1 MSYILEALKKSE
13 QERHI
18 GHVPDLTVTQ
28 EPAPATRVT
37 ARWPWLLAVILL
49 LNATVI
55 GLLVWRPWQTPV
67 PVVVGAER
75 DPRPAAGEGVS
86 PVPIGSTTA
95 AASVPAAAA
104 AAPAPIEPAASAAPS
119 ITASAPIDPGS
130 TARVAAV
137 PAPEE
142 RPVTAAR
149 SPSDWRA
156 TTPRWQDLPAEERS
170 RLPVPRFDVHVFA
183 QEPSRRFVLVNL
195 KKYQEGDRLDQG
207 VTLDAILAEGVV
219 LSYQGQR
226 YRVDRP

>member
-18 GHVPDLTVTQ
+18 GHVPDLTMTQ
-28 EPAPATRVT
+28 EPAAPARAV
-37 ARWPWLLAVILL
+37 RWPWVLSAALL
-49 LNATVI
+49 LNVAII
-55 GLLVWRPWQTPV
+55 GLVVWKPWRAPA
-67 PVVVGAER
+67 PAVVQAR
-75 DPRPAAGEGVS
+75 DVA
-86 PVPIGSTTA
+86 PVPIEPVAAGLDTA
-95 AASVPAAAA
+95 APAAAPAEVASPLA
-104 AAPAPIEPAASAAPS
+104 AAPAPSVVAEAPLAPEPTARADAAPP
-119 ITASAPIDPGS
+119 TE
-130 TARVAAV
+130 ARV
-137 PAPEE
+137 
-142 RPVTAAR
+142 VTAVR

-156 TTPRWQDLPAEERS
+156 ATPRWQDLPAEERS

-207 VTLDAILAEGVV
+207 VKLDAILADGVV

>member
-18 GHVPDLTVTQ
+18 GHVPDLTMTQ
-28 EPAPATRVT
+28 EPAPSVHA
-37 ARWPWLLAVILL
+37 ARGPWLLPVALL
-49 LNATVI
+49 LNAVII
-55 GLLVWRPWQTPV
+55 GLVVWRPWQTQV
-67 PVVVGAER
+67 AAVVEAER
-75 DPRPAAGEGVS
+75 GASPEVAETASPEPVEPATTDAV
-86 PVPIGSTTA
+86 VP
-95 AASVPAAAA
+95 ASVAVPPVSAPRA
-104 AAPAPIEPAASAAPS
+104 AAPVEVPVASEPTVHAGAGPQPEAPS
-119 ITASAPIDPGS
+119 AT
-130 TARVAAV
+130 
-137 PAPEE
+137 
-142 RPVTAAR
+142 PVR

-156 TTPRWQDLPAEERS
+156 ATPRWQDLPAEERS

-207 VTLDAILAEGVV
+207 VTLDAILADGVV